1 MGTLA
6 WNGQT
11 GNGTILVYN
20 SGFVFPRRVYVADG
34 GFWNPVKAL
43 WVNKSGTWTQSYP
56 QPYQSLTYRA
66 GYPNLYY
73 PNPQVSG
80 QPLSGSF
87 RIPQGYTKT
96 DIIMWGGGGGGGASG
111 ARGTNSAGG
120 GGGAGSVWFATNIS
134 VNPGDT
140 FNYQVATYALGGTQG
155 SGNAGASG
163 ASSILYDSAMNIIVE
178 CYGGQGGA
186 GYSQAKPANPGG
198 SGGGGARNGG
208 DTAGGTAGAGG
219 YSAIGGTF
227 YRNDGYGASGNYAGQ
242 GGGAASAGGPAN
254 FGGNNFAGG
263 VPLIITNG
271 VNDYT
276 VGPTMI
282 KTFTYSASNNQNI
295 NAIGAGGAGAH
306 YISNVYGSPGFYSGG
321 GAASTSVAGGLTLSG
336 ITGVTGNYSISQ
348 IGANG
353 PGSAYAGSGGSGG
366 GSEGQT
372 MSVPYAPYT
381 VTSSVGYASA
391 GARPGMMLFFYN

>member
-11 GNGTILVYN
+11 GNGTILINNNGY
-20 SGFVFPRRVYVADG
+20 VFPRLIYIANG

-56 QPYQSLTYRA
+56 QPYQDLTRKA

-87 RIPQGYTKT
+87 RIPQGYTKA

-120 GGGAGSVWFATNIS
+120 GGGAGAVWVANGIS
-134 VNPGDT
+134 VMPGDT
-140 FNYQVATYALGGTQG
+140 FNYQVATWALGGAQG
-155 SGNAGASG
+155 SGNAGSNG
-163 ASSILYDSAMNIIVE
+163 ASAKLFDANMTLIVE

-186 GYSQAKPANPGG
+186 GFSQAKPANPGG

-208 DTAGGTAGAGG
+208 DQAGGAAGVGG

-227 YRNDGYGASGNYAGQ
+227 YRNAGSAASGNYGGQ
-242 GGGAASAGGPAN
+242 GGGAATAGGSAN
-254 FGGNNFAGG
+254 FGGNNFGG
-263 VPLIITNG
+263 AAPIIVTNG
-271 VNDYT
+271 VNDWT
-276 VGPTMI
+276 VGISMI

-306 YISNVYGSPGFYSGG
+306 IISNVYGSPGFYSGG
-321 GAASTSVAGGLTLSG
+321 GSAATSVAPGLTFSG
-336 ITGVTGNYSISQ
+336 ITGVTGNFNIA
-348 IGANG
+348 GNTANT
-353 PGSAYAGSGGSGG
+353 PTEAYAGSGGSGG

-372 MSVPYAPYT
+372 ISVPYAPFS
-381 VTSSVGYASA
+381 VTTSVGYASA
-391 GARPGMMLFFYN
+391 GARPGIILFFYN